1 MHALVRK
8 EKLVSNKH
16 QEKIIQN
23 RNTFFPWL
31 LIAVH
36 SKSSC
41 LFCLSPPLH
50 RPVIP
55 TTWQLHNL
63 TLHWYKHVENY
74 WKVDLNNRF
83 FGKCISIFPFLQSSN
98 FPPNFG
104 GLFFWAGYCFLL
116 FFFGMN
122 IGKNMQNKAILRL
135 LKKYMARVAWLLG

>member
-8 EKLVSNKH
+8 EKLVSNKQ

-31 LIAVH
+31 LVAVH

-63 TLHWYKHVENY
+63 TLHWYQHVENY

-83 FGKCISIFPFLQSSN
+83 FGKCISIFPFFQSSN

-104 GLFFWAGYCFLL
+104 GLFFWAGYCFLF

>member
-31 LIAVH
+31 LVAVH

-41 LFCLSPPLH
+41 LFCLCPPLH

-83 FGKCISIFPFLQSSN
+83 FGKCISIFSLFPVFQFSPKFWRFIFL
-98 FPPNFG
+98 G
-104 GLFFWAGYCFLL
+104 GLLFFV